1 MAKNTTLWNNC
12 LDIIK
17 DNINES
23 SFNTWFNPIEPVSFE
38 NDILLLQVP
47 SQYFVEHIEDKY
59 IDLLRSTLT
68 RIYGNTTKLEYQV
81 LIDPK
86 TGKGPKIPSA
96 AQFSGL
102 ANNSN
107 SSNSQQR
114 SIVSPYQRVKLP
126 DLDPQLNYNLT
137 IDKLIEGKSNQ
148 LARTAATKIASD
160 PKSLTFNPLFVFG
173 KSGVGKTHLLNA
185 IGILS
190 KQLRPESRVLYV
202 SANTFQ
208 IQYTDAVRNNTQND
222 FLNFYQTIDVLLIDD
237 IQEFSG
243 KTGTQNTFF
252 HIFNHLHQNGKQ
264 LVLSSDRSPL
274 EMVGV
279 EQRLLTRFKWGLSA
293 EISKPDFEMRKAIL
307 NNKIYCDG
315 LDIPEHVVD
324 YIAEHVT
331 NNVRDLEGV
340 LASLLAHSTL
350 INEEIDIK
358 LAEIIISRIT
368 NIEPKTL
375 TVEKIRDTVCEYF
388 NLTVDAISTRSR
400 KLEVVQARQ
409 IAMYFSKTLTQ
420 SSLANIGLHI
430 GKRDHSTVLH
440 ACKKVEDMIETDKFF
455 RKNIEE
461 IKLKLKEQ

>member
-1 MAKNTTLWNNC
+1 MTQDFTLWNNC

-23 SFNTWFNPIEPVSFE
+23 SFSTWFEPIKPISYE

-47 SQYFVEHIEDKY
+47 SQYFVEHIEDLY

-68 RIYGNTTKLEYQV
+68 RVFGDTTKLEYQV
-81 LIDPK
+81 LIDQK

-96 AQFSGL
+96 
-102 ANNSN
+102 
-107 SSNSQQR
+107 SQQAVYPNNGRSQKR
-114 SIVSPYQRVKLP
+114 SIVSPYQRIQLP
-126 DLDPQLNYNLT
+126 ELDPQLNFNLT
-137 IDKLIEGKSNQ
+137 FDRLIEGKSNQ
-148 LARTAATKIASD
+148 LARTAAIKIAED
-160 PKSLTFNPLFVFG
+160 PKTLTFNPLFVFG
-173 KSGVGKTHLLNA
+173 KSGVGKTHLLNS
-185 IGILS
+185 IGVLS

-222 FLNFYQTIDVLLIDD
+222 FLNFYQTIDLLLIDD

-274 EMVGV
+274 EMIGV

-293 EISKPDFEMRKAIL
+293 EISKPDFDMRKAIL
-307 NNKIYCDG
+307 KNKIYNDG

-324 YIAEHVT
+324 YIAEKVT

-350 INEEIDIK
+350 INEDIDLK
-358 LAEIIISRIT
+358 LAESIISRIT
-368 NIEPKTL
+368 NIEPKSL
-375 TVEKIRDTVCEYF
+375 TVEQIRDTVCEYF
-388 NLTVDAISTRSR
+388 NLSIEAISTRSR

-409 IAMYFSKTLTQ
+409 IAMYFSKNMTQ
-420 SSLANIGLHI
+420 SSLANIGMHI
-430 GKRDHSTVLH
+430 GKRDHATVLH
-440 ACKKVEDMIETDKFF
+440 ACKKVEDLIETDRHF
-455 RKNIEE
+455 RKNMEE
-461 IKLKLKEQ
+461 IELKLKDK

>member
-1 MAKNTTLWNNC
+1 MTQDFTLWNNC

-23 SFNTWFNPIEPVSFE
+23 SFSTWFEPIKPISYE

-47 SQYFVEHIEDKY
+47 SQYFVEHIEDLY

-68 RIYGNTTKLEYQV
+68 RVFGDTTKLEYQV
-81 LIDPK
+81 LIDQK

-96 AQFSGL
+96 
-102 ANNSN
+102 
-107 SSNSQQR
+107 SQQAVYPNNGRSQKR
-114 SIVSPYQRVKLP
+114 SIVSPYQRIQLP
-126 DLDPQLNYNLT
+126 ELDPQLNFNLT
-137 IDKLIEGKSNQ
+137 FDRLIEGKSNQ
-148 LARTAATKIASD
+148 LARTAAIKIAED
-160 PKSLTFNPLFVFG
+160 PKTLTFNPLFVFG
-173 KSGVGKTHLLNA
+173 KSGVGKTHLLNS
-185 IGILS
+185 IGVLS

-222 FLNFYQTIDVLLIDD
+222 FLNFYQTIDLLLIDD

-274 EMVGV
+274 EMIGV

-293 EISKPDFEMRKAIL
+293 EISKPDFDMRKAIL
-307 NNKIYCDG
+307 KNKIYNDG
-315 LDIPEHVVD
+315 LDIPEHIVD
-324 YIAEHVT
+324 YIAVNVT

-350 INEEIDIK
+350 INEDIDLK
-358 LAEIIISRIT
+358 LAESIISRIT
-368 NIEPKTL
+368 NIEPKSL
-375 TVEKIRDTVCEYF
+375 TVEQIRDTVCEYF
-388 NLTVDAISTRSR
+388 NLSIEAISTRSR

-409 IAMYFSKTLTQ
+409 IAMYFSKNMTQ
-420 SSLANIGLHI
+420 SSLANIGMHI
-430 GKRDHSTVLH
+430 GKRDHATVLH
-440 ACKKVEDMIETDKFF
+440 ACKKVEDLIETDRHF
-455 RKNIEE
+455 RKNMEE
-461 IKLKLKEQ
+461 IELKLKDK

>member
-1 MAKNTTLWNNC
+1 MTQDFTLWNNC

-23 SFNTWFNPIEPVSFE
+23 SFSTWFEPIKPISYE

-47 SQYFVEHIEDKY
+47 SQYFVEHIEDLY

-68 RIYGNTTKLEYQV
+68 RVFGDTTKLEYQV
-81 LIDPK
+81 LIDQK

-96 AQFSGL
+96 
-102 ANNSN
+102 
-107 SSNSQQR
+107 SQQAVYPNNGRSQKR
-114 SIVSPYQRVKLP
+114 SIVSPYQRIQLP
-126 DLDPQLNYNLT
+126 ELDPQLNFNLT
-137 IDKLIEGKSNQ
+137 FDRLIEGKSNQ
-148 LARTAATKIASD
+148 LARTAAIKIAED
-160 PKSLTFNPLFVFG
+160 PKTLTFNPLFVFG
-173 KSGVGKTHLLNA
+173 KSGVGKTHLLNS
-185 IGILS
+185 IGVLS

-222 FLNFYQTIDVLLIDD
+222 FLNFYQTIDLLLIDD

-274 EMVGV
+274 EMIGV

-293 EISKPDFEMRKAIL
+293 EISKPDFDMRKAIL
-307 NNKIYCDG
+307 KNKIYNDG
-315 LDIPEHVVD
+315 LDFPEHVVD
-324 YIAEHVT
+324 YIAEKVT

-350 INEEIDIK
+350 INEDIDLK
-358 LAEIIISRIT
+358 LAESIISRIT
-368 NIEPKTL
+368 NIEPKSL
-375 TVEKIRDTVCEYF
+375 TVEQIRDTVCEYF
-388 NLTVDAISTRSR
+388 NLSIEAISTRSR

-409 IAMYFSKTLTQ
+409 IAMYFSKNMTQ
-420 SSLANIGLHI
+420 SSLANIGMHI
-430 GKRDHSTVLH
+430 GKRDHATVLH
-440 ACKKVEDMIETDKFF
+440 ACKKVEDLIETDRHF
-455 RKNIEE
+455 RKNMEE
-461 IKLKLKEQ
+461 IELKLKDK

>member
-1 MAKNTTLWNNC
+1 MTQDFTLWNNC

-23 SFNTWFNPIEPVSFE
+23 SFSTWFEPIKPISYE

-47 SQYFVEHIEDKY
+47 SQYFVEHIEDLY

-68 RIYGNTTKLEYQV
+68 RVFGDTTKLEYQV
-81 LIDPK
+81 LIDQK

-96 AQFSGL
+96 
-102 ANNSN
+102 
-107 SSNSQQR
+107 SQQAVYPNNGRSQKR
-114 SIVSPYQRVKLP
+114 SIVSPYQRIQLP
-126 DLDPQLNYNLT
+126 ELDPQLNFNLT
-137 IDKLIEGKSNQ
+137 FDRLIEGKSNQ
-148 LARTAATKIASD
+148 LARTAAIKIAED
-160 PKSLTFNPLFVFG
+160 PKTLTFNPLFVFG
-173 KSGVGKTHLLNA
+173 KSGVGKTHLLNS
-185 IGILS
+185 IGVLS

-222 FLNFYQTIDVLLIDD
+222 FLNFYQTIDLLLIDD

-274 EMVGV
+274 EMIGV

-293 EISKPDFEMRKAIL
+293 EISKPDFEMRKSIL
-307 NNKIYCDG
+307 KNKIYNDG

-324 YIAEHVT
+324 YIAEKVT

-350 INEEIDIK
+350 INEDIDLK
-358 LAEIIISRIT
+358 LAESIISRIT
-368 NIEPKTL
+368 NIEPKSL
-375 TVEKIRDTVCEYF
+375 TVEQIRDTVCEYF
-388 NLTVDAISTRSR
+388 NLSIEAISTRSR

-409 IAMYFSKTLTQ
+409 IAMYFSKNMTQ
-420 SSLANIGLHI
+420 SSLANIGMHI
-430 GKRDHSTVLH
+430 GKRDHATVLH
-440 ACKKVEDMIETDKFF
+440 ACKKVEDLIETDRHF
-455 RKNIEE
+455 RKNMEE
-461 IKLKLKEQ
+461 IELKLKDK

>member
-1 MAKNTTLWNNC
+1 MTQDFTLWNNC

-23 SFNTWFNPIEPVSFE
+23 SFSTWFEPIKPISYE

-47 SQYFVEHIEDKY
+47 SQYFVEHIEDLY

-68 RIYGNTTKLEYQV
+68 RVFGETTKLEYQV
-81 LIDPK
+81 LIDQK

-96 AQFSGL
+96 
-102 ANNSN
+102 
-107 SSNSQQR
+107 SQQAVYPNNGRSQKR
-114 SIVSPYQRVKLP
+114 SIVSPYQRIQLP
-126 DLDPQLNYNLT
+126 ELDPQLNFNLT
-137 IDKLIEGKSNQ
+137 FDRLIEGKSNQ
-148 LARTAATKIASD
+148 LARTAAIKIAED
-160 PKSLTFNPLFVFG
+160 PKTLTFNPLFVFG
-173 KSGVGKTHLLNA
+173 KSGVGKTHLLNS
-185 IGILS
+185 IGVLS

-222 FLNFYQTIDVLLIDD
+222 FLNFYQTIDLLLIDD

-274 EMVGV
+274 EMIGV

-293 EISKPDFEMRKAIL
+293 EISKPDFDMRKAIL
-307 NNKIYCDG
+307 KNKIYNDG
-315 LDIPEHVVD
+315 LDFPEHVVD
-324 YIAEHVT
+324 YIAEKVT

-350 INEEIDIK
+350 INEDIDLK
-358 LAEIIISRIT
+358 LAESIISRIT
-368 NIEPKTL
+368 NIEPKSL
-375 TVEKIRDTVCEYF
+375 TVEQIRDTVCEYF
-388 NLTVDAISTRSR
+388 NLSIEAISTRSR

-409 IAMYFSKTLTQ
+409 IAMYFSKNMTQ
-420 SSLANIGLHI
+420 SSLANIGMHI
-430 GKRDHSTVLH
+430 GKRDHATVLH
-440 ACKKVEDMIETDKFF
+440 ACKKVEDLIETDRHF
-455 RKNIEE
+455 RKNMEE
-461 IKLKLKEQ
+461 IELKLKDK